1 MGKENFE
8 YNVGRPLSRTREA
21 FMGGNLKTKMDIR
34 AQQLQTKEND
44 THQVQTFTPE
54 QSKIKTD
61 VISTDQKLNRTIR
74 EEAYSTYNQSV
85 HDSLRADQL
94 WQLDMQL
101 PLVIEQKLGKSG
113 KDQVLAAIKARK
125 AQAEKAANTETAAQE
140 QVALTNQEVKT
151 EVNGLL
157 AQAPEALLI
166 GSFAALA
173 VWVINRLP
181 SKVYKI
187 TAVTTVL
194 ALALSA
200 CAAVSKTP
208 SPEIPTQS
216 GAVASETVDLNPS
229 TEATSVSAEATE
241 VTAAELETLNTDINQ
256 KIDEAVRL
264 AEETNPAAAAQFEE
278 SNGAETAANIFAGRL
293 SAERILDPK
302 AYSITLVST
311 SGQARLE
318 LTAESP
324 WGAAGDVSV
333 IDTGEKDG
341 MFLTLRGGLE
351 ALGISATAE
360 NEKNYDIFFDE
371 GGWYALI
378 QDKSGNTIGVV
389 GQEKKWTADIENAT
403 QLEPLFDASSALD
416 TYLESGSIDTS
427 EMSTAEFAEFSKAL
441 AEKRN
446 ADRGISV
453 VVFDNGDGN
462 PAYIDGNLDMRPY
475 DGSPDQ
481 SETIEMFLPVAGK
494 DSAGNLQ
501 VEQDGKIITISN
513 SADVDWNMIV
523 TDPNDPRI
531 DWPIDRPKRSLDW
544 AMTEYPNGPVVL
556 KPMILLDKMTHDF
569 FIENHGM
576 TKGFK
581 VLTVEETDANGMP
594 ILLRMSLIVNTMP
607 VLMEEGTDLRI
618 EPENIRSMDEND
630 QFVINLQT
638 NSIYYIGLYTGED
651 QTVKSSFTKG
661 ASIDNYQSIIK
672 GNEAISILTN
682 QEKNQQ
688 DFIVSFTDTY
698 LKKK

>member
-1 MGKENFE
+1 MSS
-8 YNVGRPLSRTREA
+8 YSSA
-21 FMGGNLKTKMDIR
+21 F
-34 AQQLQTKEND
+34 TKE
-44 THQVQTFTPE
+44 
-54 QSKIKTD
+54 TD
-61 VISTDQKLNRTIR
+61 
-74 EEAYSTYNQSV
+74 AYS
-85 HDSLRADQL
+85 
-94 WQLDMQL
+94 
-101 PLVIEQKLGKSG
+101 
-113 KDQVLAAIKARK
+113 
-125 AQAEKAANTETAAQE
+125 AQE
-140 QVALTNQEVKT
+140 QQGGNAEFSKGLLNSLKRSDTLRKKAFPGFFDRQIPKGQKRELATDFNKAVREYNRNRRKLIDISKFGYEPGVKLFSIQEILENTAKVFQRIGDALSKYPKDRTEPVTNSSSFDRSFGGQRINGLVATGYLLTTAVMLASCTPEAIVSPSQEAPGDQETDPNSTQGIIDSTSEGQEVD
-151 EVNGLL
+151 
-157 AQAPEALLI
+157 P
-166 GSFAALA
+166 GS
-173 VWVINRLP
+173 P
-181 SKVYKI
+181 
-187 TAVTTVL
+187 
-194 ALALSA
+194 
-200 CAAVSKTP
+200 
-208 SPEIPTQS
+208 
-216 GAVASETVDLNPS
+216 
-229 TEATSVSAEATE
+229 EATE

-256 KIDEAVRL
+256 KIDEAVKL

-293 SAERILDPK
+293 AEERILDPK

-318 LTAESP
+318 LTTESP

-333 IDTGEKDG
+333 IDTGEKNG

-351 ALGISATAE
+351 SLGINVTAE
-360 NEKNYDIFFDE
+360 NEKNYEIVFDE
-371 GGWYALI
+371 GGWYAAI
-378 QDKSGNTIGVV
+378 KDQSGNTIGVV
-389 GQEKKWTADIENAT
+389 GQEKKWTADIESAT

-462 PAYIDGNLDMRPY
+462 PAYIDNNLDMKPY
-475 DGSPDQ
+475 DGNPDQ
-481 SETIEMFLPVAGK
+481 NEIIEMFLPVAGK

-531 DWPIDRPKRSLDW
+531 DWPIDHPKRSLDW
-544 AMTEYPNGPVVL
+544 AMTEYPTGPVVL
-556 KPMILLDKMTHDF
+556 KPMILLDKTTHDF

-581 VLTVEETDANGMP
+581 VLSVEETDANGMP
-594 ILLRMSLIVNTMP
+594 ILLRVSLIVNTMP

-630 QFVINLQT
+630 RFVISLQT
-638 NSIYYIGLYTGED
+638 NSIYYIGLYTGGD
-651 QTVKSSFTKG
+651 QTVKSNFTKG
-661 ASIDNYQSIIK
+661 ASIDNYQGIIK

-688 DFIVSFTDTY
+688 NFIVSFTATY

>member
-1 MGKENFE
+1 MNGKEFGGYQAGRFE
-8 YNVGRPLSRTREA
+8 ATNLTRNA
-21 FMGGNLKTKMDIR
+21 FTGDVREKTNIR
-34 AQQLQTKEND
+34 SQQLAVNKND

-61 VISTDQKLNRTIR
+61 IISTDQKLNRTIR

-125 AQAEKAANTETAAQE
+125 AQAEKTANTETAAQE

-181 SKVYKI
+181 SRVYKI
-187 TAVTTVL
+187 TAITTIL

-208 SPEIPTQS
+208 SPEIPTQP
-216 GAVASETVDLNPS
+216 GAVASETINSNPS
-229 TEATSVSAEATE
+229 TEETNPAAATE
-241 VTAAELETLNTDINQ
+241 VTIAELETLNTDISQ
-256 KIDEAVRL
+256 KIDEAVKV
-264 AEETNPAAAAQFEE
+264 AEETNPAAAAQFAE

-302 AYSITLVST
+302 AYEISLVST
-311 SGQARLE
+311 TGQARLE
-318 LTAESP
+318 IIVDSP
-324 WGAAGDVSV
+324 WGEAGEVSV
-333 IDTGEKDG
+333 IDTGEQDG
-341 MFLTLRGGLE
+341 MFLSLEGGLE
-351 ALGISATAE
+351 ALGISDLE
-360 NEKNYDIFFDE
+360 NCEIFYDE
-371 GGWYALI
+371 GGWYAAI
-378 QDKSGNTIGVV
+378 KDQSGNTIGVV

-481 SETIEMFLPVAGK
+481 SEVIEMFLPVAGK

-523 TDPNDPRI
+523 TDSNDPRI
-531 DWPIDRPKRSLDW
+531 DWPTGEAKETLNWMIN
-544 AMTEYPNGPVVL
+544 EYPTGPVVL
-556 KPMILLDKMTHDF
+556 KPMILLDKTPHSF
-569 FIENHGM
+569 FIEGFGM
-576 TKGFK
+576 KGGFK
-581 VLTVEETDANGMP
+581 ILSVEETDANGMP
-594 ILLRMSLIVNTMP
+594 ILFRVSLVEP
-607 VLMEEGTDLRI
+607 VGPLLLEEGTDLKLRRNSASL
-618 EPENIRSMDEND
+618 EMSDD
-630 QFVINLQT
+630 DKFFSNLQT
-638 NSIYYIGLYTGED
+638 NSVYYIGLSTNAD
-651 QTVKSSFTKG
+651 KTFKINFPRVDS
-661 ASIDNYQSIIK
+661 AALDNYQGIIASGK
-672 GNEAISILTN
+672 AFPILTN
-682 QEKNQQ
+682 QENDKEN
-688 DFIVSFTDTY
+688 FTVFFTDLF